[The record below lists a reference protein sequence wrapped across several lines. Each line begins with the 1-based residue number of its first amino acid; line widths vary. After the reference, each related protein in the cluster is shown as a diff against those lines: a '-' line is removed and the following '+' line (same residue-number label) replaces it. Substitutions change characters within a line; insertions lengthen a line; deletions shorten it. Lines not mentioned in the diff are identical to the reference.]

1 MLNGLGGEMT
11 PVDFVFTMSKV
22 KVTRVTFVKQC
33 KNGVLIETYLS
44 QSYHILCD
52 DWISLEHDNY

>member
-33 KNGVLIETYLS
+33 NNGVLRTI
-44 QSYHILCD
+44 YHRAI
-52 DWISLEHDNY
+52 IFYVMIGFH